1 MCAGVLVCR
10 CACVLVCAMNACAV
24 CVLQVPHVVQQ
35 SANHPN
41 EDVSGSL
48 VLTASHLI
56 FQEPSGRRETWV
68 GPSP

>member
-1 MCAGVLVCR
+1 
-10 CACVLVCAMNACAV
+10 MNACAVRV

-68 GPSP
+68 GPRP